1 MKLLER
7 VVDFLE
13 SDLFGFILVLWV
25 ILGVALQMLRVA
37 L

>member
-7 VVDFLE
+7 VVNFLE

-25 ILGVALQMLRVA
+25 ILGVALQMLRVT

>member
-7 VVDFLE
+7 IIDFLE
-13 SDLFGFILVLWV
+13 SDLFGFILVLWT
-25 ILGVALQMLRVA
+25 ILGFALQMLRVA

>member
-1 MKLLER
+1 MKIIER

-13 SDLFGFILVLWV
+13 SDLFGFILMLWT
-25 ILGVALQMLRVA
+25 ILGLALQMLRVA